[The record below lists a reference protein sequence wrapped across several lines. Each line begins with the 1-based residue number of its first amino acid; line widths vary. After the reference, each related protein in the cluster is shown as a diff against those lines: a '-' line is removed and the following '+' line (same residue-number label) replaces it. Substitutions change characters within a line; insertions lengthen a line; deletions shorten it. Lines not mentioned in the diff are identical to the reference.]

1 MDLDLFKT
9 ISQFPFYHNDTFY
22 DSDTLKQNKTCIS
35 RCKKKECITFLS
47 KTCSVSE
54 YQCPKGYDNILINL
68 RDNFYILNGLIYKT
82 NRAISR
88 EGKEART
95 DYIIDRDDL
104 FNQLKKYE
112 LIDSSVHQKINEAI
126 EKNLTMFHDFKTS
139 MSIFFSCTEDIISKL
154 PGDSFNKKLENS
166 DKSYKDLYNALVL
179 ITSQLRMIDVI
190 INPESIEFGKKKQ
203 INIYRLFEKMKILFE
218 HLSSKR
224 KELQINLIPETWV
237 HDSYCYESIE
247 FIPLILLDNA
257 IKYSV
262 SDSAINIK
270 FEQAGYNK
278 IKVLIKNIGPLVNDT
293 NMDKIFEKFFRDEYA
308 KTFSKEG
315 MGMGLWIAQQILKAH
330 NSKLCY
336 YKDPNET
343 NLIGLNVFEFELETI
358 PQ

>member
-35 RCKKKECITFLS
+35 RCKNKECITFLS

-218 HLSSKR
+218 HLSSKE
-224 KELQINLIPETWV
+224 K
-237 HDSYCYESIE
+237 SY
-247 FIPLILLDNA
+247 
-257 IKYSV
+257 
-262 SDSAINIK
+262 
-270 FEQAGYNK
+270 
-278 IKVLIKNIGPLVNDT
+278 
-293 NMDKIFEKFFRDEYA
+293 R
-308 KTFSKEG
+308 
-315 MGMGLWIAQQILKAH
+315 
-330 NSKLCY
+330 
-336 YKDPNET
+336 
-343 NLIGLNVFEFELETI
+343 
-358 PQ
+358 